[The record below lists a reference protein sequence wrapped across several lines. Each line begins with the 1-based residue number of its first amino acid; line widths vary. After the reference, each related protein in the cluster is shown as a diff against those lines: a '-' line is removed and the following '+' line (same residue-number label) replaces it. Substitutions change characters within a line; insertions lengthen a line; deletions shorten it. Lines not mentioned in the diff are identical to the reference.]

1 VTGRAA
7 PLLAVDGGASKVDA
21 VVMAR
26 DGSIVSAVRFVSG
39 EHDGHLHGDYLDL
52 VNQALSLAA
61 ARAGRDA
68 EDRPLARLGV
78 YCLAGADLPQD
89 DRRILRWLGRQG
101 WTSEKVLRNDT
112 FAVLRA
118 GTDRTWGVGIVCGSG
133 TNCSGLSPD
142 GREYR
147 LPAVG
152 EISGDW
158 GGGMDIGPTALWH
171 SLRAVDGRGDRTVLS
186 SVVPRH
192 FGMRR
197 PRQVME
203 AMYFGRLRY
212 DRLVELPPLVFAA
225 AADGDAVARSIV
237 DRQADEIATMA
248 GAAIRKLRMREL
260 DVHVVLGGGIFRNDF
275 APFFERIDEGIR
287 RAAPRAEVVVLK
299 APPVLGAAM
308 LGLDRIHAPRA
319 AYGRVRAALTHGRL
333 ARRLAAPIEK
343 GTRGPRDASANARA
357 VARVQEVSAT
367 ARAVAKRRKER

>member
-1 VTGRAA
+1 MSRPVA
-7 PLLAVDGGASKVDA
+7 PLLAVDGGGSKVDA
-21 VVMAR
+21 ALIQR
-26 DGSIVSAVRFVSG
+26 DGTIVTALRFSNRQTGGRVHS
-39 EHDGHLHGDYLDL
+39 DYLDGVTEVL
-52 VNQALSLAA
+52 MRTSSAVGGDP
-61 ARAGRDA
+61 R
-68 EDRPLARLGV
+68 DRPIARLGV

-89 DRRILRWLGRQG
+89 DRRIARWLRAQA
-101 WTSEKVLRNDT
+101 WTGEDVLRNDT

-158 GGGMDIGPTALWH
+158 GGGMDIGPMALWYA
-171 SLRAVDGRGDRTVLS
+171 LRAQDGRGERTALS
-186 SVVPRH
+186 SVVPHH

-203 AMYFGRLRY
+203 AMYFGRLSY

-225 AADGDAVARSIV
+225 AEDGDPVARSIV

-248 GAAIRKLRMREL
+248 TAAIRKLRMGDL

-275 APFFERIDEGIR
+275 AAFFERIDQGIR
-287 RAAPRAEVVVLK
+287 AVAPRAEIIVLK
-299 APPVLGAAM
+299 APPVVGAAM
-308 LGLDRIHAPRA
+308 LGLDRIRAPKP
-319 AYGRVRAALTHGRL
+319 AYARVRTGLTHERL
-333 ARRLAAPIEK
+333 ATTLTGAAA
-343 GTRGPRDASANARA
+343 PRDAEPREADKEPTWQAS
-357 VARVQEVSAT
+357 SST
-367 ARAVAKRRKER
+367 A